1 MIRFDRPLARTLAL
15 ALVLAPAAPS
25 QAHAQP
31 APAPV
36 LAPSPLPMP
45 TSSGT
50 PLPYPAYGTPAPD
63 VSAQRQHA
71 GIPITVSLV
80 QAIDIAVA
88 QSPAFAS
95 QRAQYR
101 AIAARYGAEQGALYP
116 NISANGS
123 IDRSYGAV
131 GTGSSGTGGGG
142 TGTGSNSGSA
152 VVTSEGAHV
161 TLTELI
167 YDGGRVIAGIRT
179 AKEADIAGRDTL
191 VRQLQTL
198 AFNVATAYY
207 NQLEADATVNADAL
221 VVRQFETQENA
232 ISAQIRAGAAA
243 RSDLAAA
250 QSQTA
255 QARGQLVAAQSSA
268 IAAQAT
274 FATTLGLDA
283 DSAINPQSLGK
294 SPAQVKT
301 APYPSAL
308 STALTLRPDYLAAIH
323 TVESSSENL
332 RFAKLARFPS
342 LNANASTGT
351 QRTLIASPNA
361 ATPFSSSSSI
371 GATISIPIYDQGLTN
386 YNVAVAASQL
396 DQANAGL
403 QATKLAVESDVRTA
417 LSQVVSARAA
427 LVQGQAELSSAVVNV
442 QATQARYR
450 VGAATITD
458 VVTAQALFATASRDY
473 VNVLYAE
480 RLAEERYTYALG
492 ASDLRL

>member
-1 MIRFDRPLARTLAL
+1 MISLDRSWPRTLAL
-15 ALVLAPAAPS
+15 ALGLAAAAPLAARA
-25 QAHAQP
+25 QQP
-31 APAPV
+31 ATSPIV
-36 LAPSPLPMP
+36 APSPLPMP
-45 TSSGT
+45 TTSGT

-63 VSAQRQHA
+63 VAAQRQRA
-71 GIPITVSLV
+71 GIPPTVSLV
-80 QAIDIAVA
+80 QAIDISVA

-101 AIAARYGAEQGALYP
+101 AIAAKYGAEQGALFP
-116 NISANGS
+116 SISAS
-123 IDRSYGAV
+123 GAV
-131 GTGSSGTGGGG
+131 TNTYGGTSGSSGSAGGANPGG
-142 TGTGSNSGSA
+142 
-152 VVTSEGAHV
+152 VTITNEN
-161 TLTELI
+161 LRLNLNQLI
-167 YDGGRVIAGIRT
+167 YDGGRVIAGIRS
-179 AKEADIAGRDTL
+179 AKESDIAGRDTL

-198 AFNVATAYY
+198 AFNVANAYY
-207 NQLEADATVNADAL
+207 GVLEADATVNADAL

-250 QSQTA
+250 QAQTA

-268 IAAQAT
+268 IGAQAT

-283 DSAINPQSLGK
+283 DTAINPQTLDK
-294 SPAQVKT
+294 SPPQVKT
-301 APYPSAL
+301 ETYRQAL
-308 STALTLRPDYLAAIH
+308 AMALNMRPDYLAAIH

-332 RFAKLARFPS
+332 RFAKLARFPE
-342 LNANASTGT
+342 LTANASTGT
-351 QRTLIASPNA
+351 GRTIFNGANGVQ
-361 ATPFSSSSSI
+361 PFSGSSSL
-371 GATISIPIYDQGLTN
+371 GAAISIPIYDQGLTN
-386 YNVAVAASQL
+386 YNVALAASQL
-396 DQANAGL
+396 DQANAAL
-403 QATKLAVESDVRTA
+403 QETKLTVQSDVRTA

-480 RLAEERYTYALG
+480 RIAEERYTYALG
-492 ASDLRL
+492 ASDLKL

>member
-1 MIRFDRPLARTLAL
+1 MLDRRYARALAAVLAL
-15 ALVLAPAAPS
+15 APVVPS
-25 QAHAQP
+25 VAIAQQGQ
-31 APAPV
+31 APV
-36 LAPSPLPMP
+36 TAPSPLPMP
-45 TSSGT
+45 TGSAT
-50 PLPYPAYGTPAPD
+50 PVPYPAYGTPAPD
-63 VSAQRQHA
+63 VAAQQRHA
-71 GIPITVSLV
+71 GIPASVTLL

-101 AIAARYGAEQGALYP
+101 AIAARYGAEQGALFP
-116 NISANGS
+116 NISANGT
-123 IDRSYGAV
+123 ITRSYG
-131 GTGSSGTGGGG
+131 SSNTASNGGAGNN
-142 TGTGSNSGSA
+142 TSGST

-161 TLTELI
+161 TLNQLI

-191 VRQLQTL
+191 VRELQTL

-207 NQLEADATVNADAL
+207 NVLQANATVDADSL

-255 QARGQLVAAQSSA
+255 NARGQLVAAQSTAISA
-268 IAAQAT
+268 QST

-283 DSAINPQSLGK
+283 DTAVNPQVLDK
-294 SPAQVKT
+294 SPGQVKINS
-301 APYPSAL
+301 YPAAL
-308 STALTLRPDYLAAIH
+308 KIALNLRPDYLAAIH

-342 LNANASTGT
+342 LNADASTGT
-351 QRTLIASPNA
+351 QRTLIQAPPIS
-361 ATPFSSSSSI
+361 TPFQSTSSI

-396 DQANAGL
+396 DQANAAL
-403 QATKLAVESDVRTA
+403 LATKLSVQSDVRSA
-417 LSQVVSARAA
+417 LATVISARAA
-427 LVQGQAELSSAVVNV
+427 LVQGQAELSSATVNL
-442 QATQARYR
+442 QASQARYH

-458 VVTAQALFATASRDY
+458 VVTAQALYAQAQRDY

-480 RLAEERYTYALG
+480 RVAEERYTYAL
-492 ASDLRL
+492 